1 MKALRRKPGGRFVV
15 APRAVAGR
23 YYAVPRAAGQRIQVL
38 FASFSFKKKEHQ
50 GFPSR
55 ANMFFLYA
63 STPGWLKGLTSSR
76 WPDRPQTYSK
86 K

>member
-1 MKALRRKPGGRFVV
+1 MPKAPLIFTDSY
-15 APRAVAGR
+15 RAETW
-23 YYAVPRAAGQRIQVL
+23 QVL
-38 FASFSFKKKEHQ
+38 PQTSASQKFFFGSFFLQEKGTQ

-63 STPGWLKGLTSSR
+63 STPGWLKGLTPSTC
-76 WPDRPQTYSK
+76 PLMPQDSSK